1 MRIILKGSPDA
12 GKRFEVLDGT
22 WGIAMCD
29 GDDSM
34 IMNGPYG
41 ELLDTN
47 ITCRLTHYTRTER
60 TEDGAVV
67 FEPKPTNV
75 RRQPLRAG
83 RSPYGL
89 PAYPHPS
96 PLDPSPGPR
105 PR

>member
-41 ELLDTN
+41 ELLN
-47 ITCRLTHYTRTER
+47 INVTCGLTHYTRTER
-60 TEDGAVV
+60 TEDGAAV
-67 FEPKPTNV
+67 FEPKPTN
-75 RRQPLRAG
+75 
-83 RSPYGL
+83 
-89 PAYPHPS
+89 
-96 PLDPSPGPR
+96 
-105 PR
+105 